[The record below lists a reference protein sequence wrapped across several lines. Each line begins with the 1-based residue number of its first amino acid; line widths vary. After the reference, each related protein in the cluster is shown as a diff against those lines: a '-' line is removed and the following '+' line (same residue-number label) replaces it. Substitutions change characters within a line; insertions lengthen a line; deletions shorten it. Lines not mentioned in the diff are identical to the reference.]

1 MKHRDRVA
9 ASFRGFSLIEIV
21 ITVGILATVLISL
34 VGILPVGIKS
44 AEDAANRTVLAVI
57 LEDVHNRLEGQLL
70 EPGEVSSSPFFYDR
84 QGLHIHAGSDE
95 GLKMTR
101 LYRADAR
108 LVDIAKDSQLKH
120 TSGLIAARI
129 DLWWPV
135 DPDSGAPLRQER
147 PQETITFYLTPLTGP
162 EWSRIDTDYRPRSA
176 S

>member
-1 MKHRDRVA
+1 MKDRVA
-9 ASFRGFSLIEIV
+9 TGCRGFSLIEIV
-21 ITVGILATVLISL
+21 ITIGILATVVISL

-70 EPGEVSSSPFFYDR
+70 EPGAVSSSPFFYDR
-84 QGLHIHAGSDE
+84 QGLHIDSDSGE
-95 GLKMTR
+95 ELKMSR

-108 LVDIAKDSQLKH
+108 LVDIAEDSLLKH

-135 DPDSGAPLRQER
+135 DPDSGIPFRQEK

-162 EWSRIDTDYRPRSA
+162 EWPRIDTGYRPKIEF
-176 S
+176 

>member
-1 MKHRDRVA
+1 MKDRVA
-9 ASFRGFSLIEIV
+9 TVSRGFSLIEIV
-21 ITVGILATVLISL
+21 ITIGILATVVIALI
-34 VGILPVGIKS
+34 GILPVGIHS

-57 LEDVHNRLEGQLL
+57 LEDVHNRLEGELL

-84 QGLHIHAGSDE
+84 QGLHIDADSDE
-95 GLKMTR
+95 ELKVTR

-108 LVDIAKDSQLKH
+108 LVEIAEDSLLKH

-135 DPDSGAPLRQER
+135 DPYSGAPFRQEK

-162 EWSRIDTDYRPRSA
+162 EWPRIDANYRPKIEF
-176 S
+176 